1 MTSSTTQRSVLG
13 QKSIAGPS
21 KTGVFAG
28 AYRDVFT
35 TILQATCGTARG
47 Q

>member
-1 MTSSTTQRSVLG
+1 MISLFPKRSVSG

-35 TILQATCGTARG
+35 AVLQAACGTARG
-47 Q
+47 R

>member
-1 MTSSTTQRSVLG
+1 MISSLPKRSAPG

-28 AYRDVFT
+28 ASMDGFT
-35 TILQATCGTARG
+35 AVLQATCGTARG
-47 Q
+47 R